1 MNPEFDAVASIYDQ
15 SFSNTLIGKAQRDI
29 VWKYLDQHLPANP
42 ISILEINCGTGEDA
56 TYLAGK
62 GHSVLATDASTE
74 MIQIVSQ
81 KISTNNLSNK
91 IETAIWDLNNP
102 FPFANKKFD
111 LIFSNFGGINC
122 LSPDALK
129 KLNTTCSQL
138 LNENGKLIFV
148 VMGRFCLMESIY
160 FLLKGKF
167 KSAFRRSSKKPV
179 QAKIGG
185 DGMIDIWYYKPSELI
200 RNFSPDFKYVTKRPV
215 GLFVPPSYLEN
226 YFSKRK
232 KTFRLFLKVD
242 RTFSSMSFTSSLSD
256 HYIIELHKA

>member
-1 MNPEFDAVASIYDQ
+1 MPPEFDVIANIYDQ

-29 VWKYLDQHLPANP
+29 VWKYLDQHLPAKP
-42 ISILEINCGTGEDA
+42 VSILEINCGTGEDA
-56 TYLAGK
+56 IYLANK
-62 GHSVLATDASTE
+62 GQSVLATDVSPQ
-74 MIQIVSQ
+74 MIQIVEQ

-91 IETAIWDLNNP
+91 IETAVWDLNNP
-102 FPFANKKFD
+102 FPFSNKKFD

-122 LSPDALK
+122 LSPDAIK

-148 VMGRFCLMESIY
+148 VMGRFCLMETIY

-167 KSAFRRSSKKPV
+167 KSAFRRSTKKPV
-179 QAKIGG
+179 KAKLGG
-185 DGMIDIWYYKPSELI
+185 EAMIDIWYYKSSEL
-200 RNFSPDFKYVTKRPV
+200 RNKFSGDFKYITKQPI

-226 YFSKRK
+226 YISKRK
-232 KTFRLFLKVD
+232 KLFGLFLKAD
-242 RTFSSMSFTSSLSD
+242 HALASTGFLSSLSD